1 MINQFS
7 ILHNK
12 NKKQHVESIVAMA
25 VYQADNAKWL
35 REAIDSITKQTY
47 TNFLFVIVID
57 GPVPQA
63 ISGVLNDAVK
73 RDDRIILAQN
83 SHNIGLASCMN
94 AVIDFSM
101 QFKPTFFVRMDADDI
116 SEEHRLLRQITYLK
130 RHSNISV
137 LGSALTEINESG
149 FKVGARV
156 MPASHKQIVRI
167 LPRRCSLNH
176 PTVVIRYNVFNDGHR
191 YNGDLLN
198 TQDYFF
204 WITLAPKG
212 YIFRNLKDRLL
223 KFRRVNNFYKRRG
236 LSKSLNEFKARVYAI
251 TKLKQFSP
259 YNFFYACGVLSLR
272 LMPGKIVK
280 LAYKLDRHLLE
291 RFGKH

>member
-47 TNFLFVIVID
+47 INFLFVIVID

-73 RDDRIILAQN
+73 RDDRIILTQN

-204 WITLAPKG
+204 WITLASKG

>member
-7 ILHNK
+7 ILHNDY
-12 NKKQHVESIVAMA
+12 KKKHVESIVAMA

-35 REAIDSITKQTY
+35 EESIESITSQSY
-47 TNFLFVIVID
+47 TDFLFIIVID
-57 GPVPQA
+57 GPVPDSITQ
-63 ISGVLNDAVK
+63 VLNAATK
-73 RDDRIILAQN
+73 SDDRIVLAQN
-83 SHNIGLASCMN
+83 SHNIGLASSMN
-94 AVIDFSM
+94 SAIDFGLA
-101 QFKPTFFVRMDADDI
+101 FKPSFFVRMDADDI
-116 SEEHRLLRQITYLK
+116 SEQHRLLRQITYLK
-130 RHSNISV
+130 KHSNISV

-149 FKVGARV
+149 MKVGARV
-156 MPASHKQIVRI
+156 MPSSHRQITRI

-176 PTVVIRYNVFNDGHR
+176 PTVVIRYNVFHDGHR
-191 YNGDLLN
+191 YDGDLLN

-204 WITLAPKG
+204 WITLASKG

-236 LSKSLNEFKARVYAI
+236 LSKSLNEFKARIYAI
-251 TKLKQFSP
+251 TKLKQYSP
-259 YNFFYACGVLSLR
+259 YNFLYACGVLSLR
-272 LMPGKIVK
+272 LMPGKVVK

>member
-7 ILHNK
+7 VIHNE
-12 NKKQHVESIVAMA
+12 NKETHVESIVAMA
-25 VYQADNAKWL
+25 VYEADNARWL
-35 REAIDSITKQTY
+35 REAINSITGQTY
-47 TNFLFVIVID
+47 TDFLFIVVID
-57 GPVPQA
+57 GPVPEPITKA
-63 ISGVLNDAVK
+63 LKDAAK
-73 RDDRIILAQN
+73 CDDRIILARN
-83 SHNIGLASCMN
+83 SHNVGLASSMN
-94 AVIDFSM
+94 SAIDFGL
-101 QFKPTFFVRMDADDI
+101 QFNPSYFVRMDADDI
-116 SEEHRLLRQITYLK
+116 SEEHRLLRQITYLN

-149 FKVGARV
+149 KKVGARV
-156 MPASHKQIVRI
+156 MPASHKQITRI

-176 PTVVIRYNVFNDGHR
+176 PTVVIRYNVFHDGHR

-204 WITLAPKG
+204 WISLASQG

-236 LSKSLNEFKARVYAI
+236 LSKSLNEFKARIFAI

-259 YNFFYACGVLSLR
+259 YNFIYACGVLSLR
-272 LMPGKIVK
+272 LMPGKVVK

>member
-1 MINQFS
+1 LINQFS

-63 ISGVLNDAVK
+63 ISGALNDAVK

-83 SHNIGLASCMN
+83 SHNIGLASSMN

-204 WITLAPKG
+204 WITLASKG

>member
-7 ILHNK
+7 ILHDK

-47 TNFLFVIVID
+47 INFLFVIVID

-130 RHSNISV
+130 RYSNISV

-167 LPRRCSLNH
+167 LPRRCLLNH

-204 WITLAPKG
+204 WITLASKG

>member
-7 ILHNK
+7 ILHNE
-12 NKKQHVESIVAMA
+12 NKKKHVESIVAMA

-35 REAIDSITKQTY
+35 EESIESITSQSY
-47 TNFLFVIVID
+47 TDFLFIIVID
-57 GPVPQA
+57 GPVPGSITQ
-63 ISGVLNDAVK
+63 VLNTATMSDN
-73 RDDRIILAQN
+73 RIVLAQN
-83 SHNIGLASCMN
+83 SHNMGLASSMN
-94 AVIDFSM
+94 SAIDFGLAFEPS
-101 QFKPTFFVRMDADDI
+101 FFVRMDADDI
-116 SEEHRLLRQITYLK
+116 SEQHRLSRQITYLK
-130 RHSNISV
+130 KHSNISV

-149 FKVGARV
+149 KKVGARV
-156 MPASHKQIVRI
+156 MPASHKQITRI

-176 PTVVIRYNVFNDGHR
+176 PTVIIRYNVFLDGHR
-191 YNGDLLN
+191 YNDDLLN

-204 WITLAPKG
+204 WITLASPG

-236 LSKSLNEFKARVYAI
+236 LSKSLNEFKARIYAI
-251 TKLKQFSP
+251 TKLKQYSP

-272 LMPGKIVK
+272 LMPGKVVK

>member
-7 ILHNK
+7 ILHDK

-73 RDDRIILAQN
+73 RDDRIILTQN

-149 FKVGARV
+149 LKVGARV

-204 WITLAPKG
+204 WITLASKG

>member
-7 ILHNK
+7 ILHDK

-204 WITLAPKG
+204 WITLASKG

-236 LSKSLNEFKARVYAI
+236 LSKSLNEFKARMYAI

>member
-12 NKKQHVESIVAMA
+12 NKKQQVESIVAMA

-35 REAIDSITKQTY
+35 REAVNSILAQTY
-47 TNFLFVIVID
+47 TNFLFMIVVD

-63 ISGVLNDAVK
+63 IIEVLDEAATS
-73 RDDRIILAQN
+73 DDRVIIGQN

-94 AVIDFSM
+94 SVVEFAM
-101 QFKPTFFVRMDADDI
+101 QFTPSFFVRMDADDI

-130 RHSNISV
+130 KHSNISI
-137 LGSALTEINESG
+137 LGSALTEINEKG
-149 FKVGARV
+149 ERVGARV
-156 MPASHKQIVRI
+156 MPASHRQIVRI

-176 PTVVIRYNVFNDGHR
+176 PTVVIRFNVFTDGHR
-191 YNGDLLN
+191 YDGDLLN
-198 TQDYFF
+198 TQDYFL
-204 WITLAPKG
+204 WITLASRG

-236 LSKSLNEFKARVYAI
+236 LSKSLNEFKARLYAI
-251 TKLKQFSP
+251 TKLRQFSP
-259 YNFFYACGVLSLR
+259 YNFLYACGVLSLR
-272 LMPGKIVK
+272 LMPGKVVK

>member
-47 TNFLFVIVID
+47 INFLFVIVID

-73 RDDRIILAQN
+73 RDDRIILTQN

-94 AVIDFSM
+94 AVIDVSM

-204 WITLAPKG
+204 WITLASKG

>member
-7 ILHNK
+7 ILHDK

-47 TNFLFVIVID
+47 INFLFVIVID

-63 ISGVLNDAVK
+63 ISGALNDAVK

-204 WITLAPKG
+204 WITLASKG

>member
-73 RDDRIILAQN
+73 RDDRIILTQN

-204 WITLAPKG
+204 WITLASKG

>member
-7 ILHNK
+7 ILHDK

-47 TNFLFVIVID
+47 INFLFVIVID

-73 RDDRIILAQN
+73 RDDRIILTQN

-116 SEEHRLLRQITYLK
+116 SEEHRLLRQT
-130 RHSNISV
+130 S
-137 LGSALTEINESG
+137 LTN
-149 FKVGARV
+149 AYQ
-156 MPASHKQIVRI
+156 A
-167 LPRRCSLNH
+167 C
-176 PTVVIRYNVFNDGHR
+176 
-191 YNGDLLN
+191 
-198 TQDYFF
+198 
-204 WITLAPKG
+204 
-212 YIFRNLKDRLL
+212 RL
-223 KFRRVNNFYKRRG
+223 
-236 LSKSLNEFKARVYAI
+236 I
-251 TKLKQFSP
+251 
-259 YNFFYACGVLSLR
+259 
-272 LMPGKIVK
+272 
-280 LAYKLDRHLLE
+280 
-291 RFGKH
+291 

>member
-25 VYQADNAKWL
+25 DYQADNAKWL

-204 WITLAPKG
+204 WITLASKG

>member
-7 ILHNK
+7 VIHNE
-12 NKKQHVESIVAMA
+12 NKKKHVESIVAMA
-25 VYQADNAKWL
+25 VYQADNARWL
-35 REAIDSITKQTY
+35 QESIKSITEQTY
-47 TNFLFVIVID
+47 SDFLFIIVID
-57 GPVPQA
+57 GPVPKPITQ
-63 ISGVLNDAVK
+63 VLQSAAEN
-73 RDDRIILAQN
+73 DDRIVLAQN
-83 SHNIGLASCMN
+83 SHNIGLASSMN
-94 AVIDFSM
+94 SAIDYGL
-101 QFKPTFFVRMDADDI
+101 QFNPSYFVRMDADDI
-116 SEEHRLLRQITYLK
+116 SETHRLLRQITYLN

-149 FKVGARV
+149 KKVGARI
-156 MPASHKQIVRI
+156 MPASHKQITRI

-176 PTVVIRYNVFNDGHR
+176 PTVVIRYSVFHDGHR

-204 WITLAPKG
+204 WISLASQG

-236 LSKSLNEFKARVYAI
+236 LSKSLNEFKARIFAI

-272 LMPGKIVK
+272 LMPGKVVK

>member
-57 GPVPQA
+57 GPVSQA

-73 RDDRIILAQN
+73 RDDRIILVQN

-204 WITLAPKG
+204 WITLASKG

>member
-101 QFKPTFFVRMDADDI
+101 QFKPTFFVRMDDDDI

-204 WITLAPKG
+204 WITLASKG

>member
-7 ILHNK
+7 ILHDK

-73 RDDRIILAQN
+73 RDDRIILTQN

-167 LPRRCSLNH
+167 LPRRS
-176 PTVVIRYNVFNDGHR
+176 
-191 YNGDLLN
+191 
-198 TQDYFF
+198 
-204 WITLAPKG
+204 
-212 YIFRNLKDRLL
+212 
-223 KFRRVNNFYKRRG
+223 
-236 LSKSLNEFKARVYAI
+236 
-251 TKLKQFSP
+251 
-259 YNFFYACGVLSLR
+259 
-272 LMPGKIVK
+272 
-280 LAYKLDRHLLE
+280 HLTILP
-291 RFGKH
+291 